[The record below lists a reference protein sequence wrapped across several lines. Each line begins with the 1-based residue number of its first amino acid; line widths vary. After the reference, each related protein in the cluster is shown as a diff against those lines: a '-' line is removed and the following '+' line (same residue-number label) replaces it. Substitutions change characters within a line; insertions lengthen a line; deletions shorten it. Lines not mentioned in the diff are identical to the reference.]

1 MNQRVSTNTYKNK
14 KVLVLGLGIEGMDLS
29 KFLSSEGADLF
40 ISDQKSIHELR
51 DSQEKSKLLAGLPR
65 SRLYLDGVIPKDL
78 QSFDTIFASQG
89 VPDHN
94 PILIQARQANCRI
107 SSMLELFLERCQVPV
122 VGITGS
128 AGKTTTTAILADIL
142 RYSGESVLVGG
153 NIGFELLSS
162 LPDITNDTKV
172 IVEMSHT
179 QLLRLNRSPA
189 IACITNITPNHLDQ
203 FSWKEYQ
210 ELKSKIIKW
219 QSPTDLFVA
228 NIDDQ
233 NVRKIIATGGSRTVA
248 ISLGEVAHRSVS
260 GTSKNK
266 DESAK
271 PRIEENGTSKSL
283 YGYANYQP
291 TGNVDELYSLQL
303 DIPQGPYG
311 MTSPITLL
319 EDWSPFNQP
328 QAPGYHNMYN
338 VAFAAVISYF
348 LLQSKEPKSPN
359 TILELISSG
368 IKSFQGVEHR
378 LETIESNHRSL
389 LFLNDSI
396 ATTPERTLAALT
408 ALNLNANQ
416 KVVLLMGGRDKK
428 LPFPTKLRDAIADRC
443 RGFVGFGESGAHFIE
458 KGSPKS
464 ADPLLYISEKDLT
477 DAFWSAL
484 RIAKNGDV
492 ILLAP
497 GGTSFDHYANFEKRG
512 REFKALVAGLASD
525 GPKN

>member
-1 MNQRVSTNTYKNK
+1 
-14 KVLVLGLGIEGMDLS
+14 MDLS

-78 QSFDTIFASQG
+78 QSFDTNFASQG

-128 AGKTTTTAILADIL
+128 AGKTTTTAILAEIL

-162 LPDITNDTKV
+162 LPDITTDTKV

-179 QLLRLNRSPA
+179 QLLRLNSSPA
-189 IACITNITPNHLDQ
+189 IACITNVTPNHLDQ

-248 ISLGEVAHRSVS
+248 ISLGEIAHRSVS
-260 GTSKNK
+260 STSKNK

-271 PRIEENGTSKSL
+271 PRTEENGTGKSL

-303 DIPQGPYG
+303 DISQGPYG
-311 MTSPITLL
+311 MTSPVTLL
-319 EDWSPFNQP
+319 EDWSPISQP
-328 QAPGYHNMYN
+328 QVPGYHNMYN

-348 LLQSKEPKSPN
+348 LLQAKEPKTPN
-359 TILELISSG
+359 TVLELISSG

-389 LFLNDSI
+389 LFVNDSI
-396 ATTPERTLAALT
+396 ATTPARTLAALT
-408 ALNLNANQ
+408 ALNLNLIQ
-416 KVVLLMGGRDKK
+416 KVPV
-428 LPFPTKLRDAIADRC
+428 
-443 RGFVGFGESGAHFIE
+443 
-458 KGSPKS
+458 
-464 ADPLLYISEKDLT
+464 
-477 DAFWSAL
+477 
-484 RIAKNGDV
+484 
-492 ILLAP
+492 
-497 GGTSFDHYANFEKRG
+497 
-512 REFKALVAGLASD
+512 
-525 GPKN
+525 